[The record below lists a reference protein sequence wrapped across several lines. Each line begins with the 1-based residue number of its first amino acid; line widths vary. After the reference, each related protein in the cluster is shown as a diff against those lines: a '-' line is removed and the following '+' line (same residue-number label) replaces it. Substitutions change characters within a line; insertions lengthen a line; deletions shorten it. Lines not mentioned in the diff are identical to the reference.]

1 MDVDHDDG
9 PVRFRSL
16 NEVYQDSVEV
26 NLALDTKIET
36 NVLLAVMEEPT
47 CCQEAAGDGD
57 WMAAMDSEIQSINK
71 TRLGN

>member
-16 NEVYQDSVEV
+16 NEVYQDFVEV
-26 NLALDTKIET
+26 NLVLDTKIET
-36 NVLLAVMEEPT
+36 NALLAVMEELT

-57 WMAAMDSEIQSINK
+57 
-71 TRLGN
+71 